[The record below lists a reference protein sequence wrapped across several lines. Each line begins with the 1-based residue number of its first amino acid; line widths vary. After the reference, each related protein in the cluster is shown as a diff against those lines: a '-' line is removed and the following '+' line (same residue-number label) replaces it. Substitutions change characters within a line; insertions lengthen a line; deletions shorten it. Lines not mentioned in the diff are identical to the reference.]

1 MSKAYLTCWAFLSDQ
16 YVAIGVCF
24 CIRSTIFLCQKH
36 IWLVGLF
43 CNKYLLQTNFCCV
56 ITTFVFYSK
65 PFVSIGNFF
74 VPYKNFQAS
83 LKPRAWMDNEVMSLF
98 VEKFNIENQL
108 KTSTNKRLR
117 KKFAFSVHMTVSNCF
132 SMLSM
137 LTIFCCCCTF
147 HVLMST
153 CLKPSWNW
161 WRTLLSS
168 IHKKLCWS
176 SKMLVTDSVYLI
188 SPKLKSSW

>member
-1 MSKAYLTCWAFLSDQ
+1 MSKAYLTCWA
-16 YVAIGVCF
+16 
-24 CIRSTIFLCQKH
+24 
-36 IWLVGLF
+36 F

-117 KKFAFSVHMTVSNCF
+117 KKFAFSVHMTVSICF

-137 LTIFCCCCTF
+137 LTIFCCCCCTF
-147 HVLMST
+147 HVLMIT
-153 CLKPSWNW
+153 CSKPSWN
-161 WRTLLSS
+161 
-168 IHKKLCWS
+168 
-176 SKMLVTDSVYLI
+176 
-188 SPKLKSSW
+188 